1 MRPVMGWQL
10 CGINKNHESL
20 QQIAGNSLWIWRNST
35 TQAQLNRCCMGE
47 NESPTVLVR
56 LWAPAI
62 STRLIR
68 LDREKIKIAPRH
80 PHQNQNRIIFTSNN
94 PPPPL
99 VFSLYHQLFHL
110 LPLFLLSLPPF
121 TRSFSSFNRCHFSTS
136 SITQSFLPP
145 LICHLFGCHGHRGLG
160 CKWHP
165 PLACC
170 CLPDQWPSA
179 EGFRSEACI
188 KWKL

>member
-1 MRPVMGWQL
+1 MLHGW
-10 CGINKNHESL
+10 E
-20 QQIAGNSLWIWRNST
+20 WITYSVGETPST
-35 TQAQLNRCCMGE
+35 SYFNQKEKRKE
-47 NESPTVLVR
+47 RLVR
-56 LWAPAI
+56 LD
-62 STRLIR
+62 S
-68 LDREKIKIAPRH
+68 EKIKIAPRH
-80 PHQNQNRIIFTSNN
+80 PHQHQNRIFTSNN

-99 VFSLYHQLFHL
+99 LFSLYHQLFHL

-121 TRSFSSFNRCHFSTS
+121 TRSFSSFNCCHFSTS

-145 LICHLFGCHGHRGLG
+145 LICRLFGCHGHRGRG

-170 CLPDQWPSA
+170 CLLDSVVAPVTNT
-179 EGFRSEACI
+179 EGFRSKTYI